1 MWLNLRKFFGFLA
14 LLLCFIS
21 FFYAVFMQLSGNFFA
36 ILYYPISAIF
46 FLFSLYFYFK
56 QDKKTKRQMVGFAL
70 IFVFIVLPFVSVKF
84 YNYAFKE
91 PSYLVGEII
100 LAKKI
105 SNSDGNITKYLKPQV
120 IQTIKSQNLD
130 YLKSQGF
137 SVNSQSERASAFFK
151 GVIKR
156 RNFAISIIIENDK
169 VEVLAFSGYN
179 AL

>member
-1 MWLNLRKFFGFLA
+1 MWLNLRKIFGFLA
-14 LLLCFIS
+14 LLLCLIS

-70 IFVFIVLPFVSVKF
+70 IFVFIVLPFVGVKF

-91 PSYLVGEII
+91 LSYLVSEII

-120 IQTIKSQNLD
+120 IQTIKSQ
-130 YLKSQGF
+130 GF
-137 SVNSQSERASAFFK
+137 SVNSQDKRTSAFFK
-151 GVIKR
+151 GIVKR
-156 RNFAISIIIENDK
+156 QNFAISIIIENDN

>member
-1 MWLNLRKFFGFLA
+1 M
-14 LLLCFIS
+14 
-21 FFYAVFMQLSGNFFA
+21 
-36 ILYYPISAIF
+36 
-46 FLFSLYFYFK
+46 YFYFK
-56 QDKKTKRQMVGFAL
+56 LEEKSKKQMIGFVL
-70 IFVFIVLPFVSVKF
+70 IFIFIVLPFVGVKF
-84 YNYAFKE
+84 YDYAFKE

-137 SVNSQSERASAFFK
+137 SVNSQSERTSAFFK
-151 GVIKR
+151 GVVKR